1 MGENNS
7 KWKLTKDFIV
17 QSLSPVGLFATPMGC
32 SMPGFPAL
40 HYIPF
45 SNSCPLSQWC
55 HPVISSSFPPSPAL
69 NLSQHKG
76 LFQWVG
82 SSHQVAKVLGLYFC
96 HQSFQWIF
104 RVDFLAVQGTFKSL
118 LQHHDLKVSIF
129 QGSAFF
135 MVQFSHPYMTT
146 GNP

>member
-1 MGENNS
+1 MKTNKGFYCSVAQSCRTLCNPHGVQHARIPCPS
-7 KWKLTKDFIV
+7 LYPFLKLI
-17 QSLSPVGLFATPMGC
+17 SIE
-32 SMPGFPAL
+32 SMMP
-40 HYIPF
+40 
-45 SNSCPLSQWC
+45 
-55 HPVISSSFPPSPAL
+55 SSHLILFPPSPPAL

-96 HQSFQWIF
+96 HQFFQWIF

-135 MVQFSHPYMTT
+135 MVQLSHPYMTT
-146 GNP
+146 GKP